1 MGQYDFRKN
10 EDEILKFWADNN
22 IYETARKKGKK
33 KFYFLQGPPYTSG
46 RIHIGTAW
54 NNALKD
60 IILRYKR
67 MNDFNVWDRAGYD
80 MHGLP
85 TENKVQKDFKLKFKE
100 DIKKYGEA
108 KFIKKCIEFSRKNAE
123 IMSKDLWKLGVWMD
137 YENAY
142 LPIRNE
148 FIEGEWLMI
157 KKAEEKKL
165 LYKDKKV
172 MTWCA
177 SCETNLAKHELEY
190 KNIEDDS
197 IFLRFRT
204 KKDEFLIVWT
214 TTPWTIPF
222 NLAVM
227 VNPELDYVKA
237 EIKDGKYEGEKWIT
251 AKALVGA
258 VIGKIAESNFK
269 IIDEF
274 KGEKLEGLK
283 YEHPLKKDIKFPQSE
298 NLHSV
303 ILSGQYV
310 DTSAGSGLVHCAPG
324 CGPEDFEVGRNYGLK
339 PFNELDEKGNFSKK
353 MGKFYNWNAKRDN
366 KKFIDALKKSLIAVT
381 KVEHEYPFCWR
392 CHNPVVFR
400 TTDQW
405 FLNLMEIKNK
415 ILKLDKKIKW
425 VPSRENDS
433 FRRWVENLRDITITR
448 QRFWG
453 TPAPIWECDKCKN
466 YEVIGSINE
475 LKKKTVGKIPENLHK
490 PWIDDVKIKCSKCGN
505 LIKRTPDVLDVWLDS
520 GTVSWNCLEYPQRKD
535 LFKKYY
541 PADFILEA
549 TEQTRLWFTM
559 LMIGSVIMFD
569 DLSYKNV
576 YTHGMILD
584 YKGEKMSKSLGNIIS
599 PEEVIKKVGRD
610 GLRYYMCSNNAGE
623 NMNFSEKEAELKL
636 RNLNILWNIHNFI
649 LDMKKNNPEIN
660 KNLKKIDIEEKYILS
675 RLNSTI
681 EEVTQLLDN
690 YQIDEAVPLIEELF
704 LDLSRTYIHMVRDK
718 DEDIVFPVI
727 YSVLIGVLKMFSII
741 CPFITE
747 KIYLNLKKEF
757 SLSKESIHLEDWP
770 KADKKMINKKLEN
783 NMKIA
788 ERIIQNGLA
797 CRDKAGIGKRWPLSE
812 IVIDTKETV
821 MNELIKKQLN
831 VKSVKIKKMH
841 EKISFEIDYGALGKD
856 FGSETPDV
864 AEKIKKNEKKIIKEL
879 EKGKETIDIG
889 YKIMKEHLK
898 IKKTPPEGYE
908 ASNFSYGTV
917 FLNIKQDKNLLN
929 EGFVNEIRR
938 RIQMM
943 RKKAGLSKKD
953 KIELWLTGEID
964 TKSLKKEVGA
974 EKINLVEKLPKLDYK
989 EKYKIKSKEFEIGF
1003 KKL

>member
-1 MGQYDFRKN
+1 M
-10 EDEILKFWADNN
+10 NN
-22 IYETARKKGKK
+22 
-33 KFYFLQGPPYTSG
+33 F
-46 RIHIGTAW
+46 
-54 NNALKD
+54 D
-60 IILRYKR
+60 
-67 MNDFNVWDRAGYD
+67 VWDRAGYD

-85 TENKVQKDFKLKFKE
+85 TENKVQKDFNLKFKE

-108 KFIKKCIEFSRKNAE
+108 KFVNKCIEFSRKNAE
-123 IMSKDLWKLGVWMD
+123 IMSNDLWKLGVWMD

-142 LPIRNE
+142 LPIKND
-148 FIEGEWLMI
+148 FMEGEWLMI

-190 KNIEDDS
+190 KNTEDDS
-197 IFLRFRT
+197 VFLRFKI
-204 KKDEFLIVWT
+204 KKNEFLIVWT

-237 EIKDGKYEGEKWIT
+237 EIKDGKYKGEKWIT

-269 IIDEF
+269 VIDEF
-274 KGEKLEGLK
+274 RGEKLEGLK
-283 YEHPLKKDIKFPQSE
+283 YEHPLKKEIKFPQSE

-303 ILSGQYV
+303 VLSEQYV
-310 DTSAGSGLVHCAPG
+310 DTSAGTGLVHCAPG
-324 CGPEDFEVGRNYGLK
+324 CGPEDFEVGRNYGLN

-353 MGKFYNWNAKRDN
+353 MGKFYNWNAKKDN
-366 KKFIDALKKSLIAVT
+366 KKFIDALKDSLIAVT

-392 CHNPVVFR
+392 CRNPVVFR

-405 FLNLMEIKNK
+405 FLNLGEIKNK
-415 ILKLDKKIKW
+415 ILNLDKKIKW
-425 VPSRENDS
+425 IPARENDS
-433 FRRWVENLRDITITR
+433 FVRWVENLRDITITR

-453 TPAPIWECDKCKN
+453 TPAPIWECNNCKN
-466 YEVIGSINE
+466 YEVIGSIEE
-475 LKKKTVGKIPENLHK
+475 LKKKAVGKIPENLHK
-490 PWIDDVKIKCSKCGN
+490 PWIDDVNIKCTKCGK
-505 LIKRTPDVLDVWLDS
+505 LMKRTPDVLDVWLDS
-520 GTVSWNCLEYPQRKD
+520 GTVSWNCLEYPKRKD

-584 YKGEKMSKSLGNIIS
+584 FKGEKMSKSLGNIIS
-599 PEEVIKKVGRD
+599 PEEGIKKVGKD

-636 RNLNILWNIHNFI
+636 RNLNILWNIHNF
-649 LDMKKNNPEIN
+649 LVDMKKNNPGLN
-660 KNLKKIDIEEKYILS
+660 NNLKKLDIEEKYILS

-681 EEVTQLLDN
+681 DEVTKLLDN
-690 YQIDEAVPLIEELF
+690 YRIDEAVPLMEELF

-718 DEDIVFPVI
+718 ADAAAVF
-727 YSVLIGVLKMFSII
+727 SVVYKVLMGILKMFSIV

-747 KIYLNLKKEF
+747 KIYLNLKENFNLNK
-757 SLSKESIHLEDWP
+757 KSIHLEDWP
-770 KADKKMINKKLEN
+770 KADKKMINKKLEK
-783 NMKIA
+783 NMKIT
-788 ERIIQNGLA
+788 EKIIKNGLA
-797 CRDKAGIGKRWPLSE
+797 CRDKAGIGKRWPLPE
-812 IVIDTKETV
+812 IVIDTKEAL
-821 MNELIKKQLN
+821 MKELIKKQLN
-831 VKSVKIKKMH
+831 VKSLKIKKMH
-841 EKISFEIDYGALGKD
+841 ENITFEIDYGSLGRD
-856 FGSETPDV
+856 FGSETPNV
-864 AEKIKKNEKKIIKEL
+864 AKKIKENEKKIIKAL
-879 EKGKETIDIG
+879 EDNKETVDIG
-889 YKIMKEHLK
+889 YKIMKDHLK

-908 ASNFSYGTV
+908 ASDFSYGTV
-917 FLNIKQDKNLLN
+917 FLSIKTDKKLEKEGYLN
-929 EGFVNEIRR
+929 ELRR

-943 RKKAGLSKKD
+943 RKEMGLNKKDRIKLWLVVDFDVKGLKVGADEINVVDKIPSKVDSKKD
-953 KIELWLTGEID
+953 FKVKG
-964 TKSLKKEVGA
+964 KKFTIA
-974 EKINLVEKLPKLDYK
+974 LSSNK
-989 EKYKIKSKEFEIGF
+989 
-1003 KKL
+1003 